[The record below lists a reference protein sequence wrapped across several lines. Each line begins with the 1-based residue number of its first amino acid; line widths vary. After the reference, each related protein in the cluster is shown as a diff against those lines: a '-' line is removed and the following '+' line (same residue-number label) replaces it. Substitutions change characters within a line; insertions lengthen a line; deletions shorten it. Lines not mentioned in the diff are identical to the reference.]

1 MRSRW
6 LSPKAI
12 VLHLA
17 LVAWLPGCLWLTSW
31 QLGRASSGNSLSYV
45 YVVEWP
51 ALAAFGVWGW
61 WMLLHT
67 EKPTEE
73 QVAERAAIERAA
85 RDAARAAAAIA
96 AATTADDPAMV
107 AYNEHLRALA
117 EKDQDQ

>member
-73 QVAERAAIERAA
+73 QIAERAAI
-85 RDAARAAAAIA
+85 
-96 AATTADDPAMV
+96 
-107 AYNEHLRALA
+107 
-117 EKDQDQ
+117 